1 MSTENF
7 EDSAKV
13 RELIQLVE
21 QHQKG
26 ELSINKLPYKTNELE
41 PVMSEATINS
51 SSSLAGALDA
61 LLDRLGAETTTAITG
76 VFGEWPKIVG
86 EQVAQHVTP
95 IKLERGRLI
104 VEIDDPSWAT
114 QMRFLEPQL
123 VEKLNTATTSTI
135 TSIEVRVKRNPRNR

>member
-1 MSTENF
+1 
-7 EDSAKV
+7 
-13 RELIQLVE
+13 
-21 QHQKG
+21 
-26 ELSINKLPYKTNELE
+26 
-41 PVMSEATINS
+41 MSEDEQSFLTNNS

-61 LLDRLGAETTTAITG
+61 LLDRLGAESSTAITG

-95 IKLERGRLI
+95 IKLERGLLI

-123 VEKLNTATTSTI
+123 IEKLNAATTSTI
-135 TSIEVRVKRNPRNR
+135 TAIEVRVKRNPRNR

>member
-1 MSTENF
+1 MSPDNESENMS
-7 EDSAKV
+7 D
-13 RELIQLVE
+13 QLDE
-21 QHQKG
+21 
-26 ELSINKLPYKTNELE
+26 NEKDFLT
-41 PVMSEATINS
+41 SNT

-61 LLDRLGAETTTAITG
+61 LLDRLGAESSTAITG
-76 VFGEWPKIVG
+76 VFGEWPNIVG

-123 VEKLNTATTSTI
+123 IEKLNAATTSTI
-135 TSIEVRVKRNPRNR
+135 TTIEVRVKRNPRNR

>member
-1 MSTENF
+1 MSPDNESENM
-7 EDSAKV
+7 S
-13 RELIQLVE
+13 Q
-21 QHQKG
+21 
-26 ELSINKLPYKTNELE
+26 NTNDD
-41 PVMSEATINS
+41 TNNT

-61 LLDRLGAETTTAITG
+61 LLDRLGAESSTAITG
-76 VFGEWPKIVG
+76 VFGEWPNIVG

-123 VEKLNTATTSTI
+123 IEKLNAATTSTI
-135 TSIEVRVKRNPRNR
+135 TTIEVRAKRNPRNR

>member
-1 MSTENF
+1 MQTEN
-7 EDSAKV
+7 E
-13 RELIQLVE
+13 
-21 QHQKG
+21 
-26 ELSINKLPYKTNELE
+26 NEN
-41 PVMSEATINS
+41 MSENTSDQLDDDEKDFLVPNT

-61 LLDRLGAETTTAITG
+61 LLDRLGAESTSAITG

-123 VEKLNTATTSTI
+123 VEKLNAATTSTI
-135 TSIEVRVKRNPRNR
+135 TAIEVRVKRNPRNR

>member
-1 MSTENF
+1 MSDE
-7 EDSAKV
+7 
-13 RELIQLVE
+13 
-21 QHQKG
+21 
-26 ELSINKLPYKTNELE
+26 TNEQLDKNE
-41 PVMSEATINS
+41 QNFLTANS

-61 LLDRLGAETTTAITG
+61 LGADSTTAITG

-123 VEKLNTATTSTI
+123 VEKLNAATTSTI
-135 TSIEVRVKRNPRNR
+135 TAIEVRVKRNPRNR

>member
-1 MSTENF
+1 MQIEN
-7 EDSAKV
+7 ES
-13 RELIQLVE
+13 E
-21 QHQKG
+21 
-26 ELSINKLPYKTNELE
+26 N
-41 PVMSEATINS
+41 MSEDEKDFLVPDT

-61 LLDRLGAETTTAITG
+61 LLDRLGAESTSVITG

-123 VEKLNTATTSTI
+123 VEKLNAATTSTI
-135 TSIEVRVKRNPRNR
+135 TAIEVRVKRNPRNR

>member
-1 MSTENF
+1 VKHEDENDEVVDEMSDEMTEDVNEF
-7 EDSAKV
+7 
-13 RELIQLVE
+13 
-21 QHQKG
+21 
-26 ELSINKLPYKTNELE
+26 ING
-41 PVMSEATINS
+41 SS

-61 LLDRLGAETTTAITG
+61 LLDRLGAESTSAISG

-123 VEKLNTATTSTI
+123 LEKLNTATTSRI
-135 TSIEVRVKRNPRNR
+135 NSIEVRVKRNPRNR

>member
-1 MSTENF
+1 MSE
-7 EDSAKV
+7 E
-13 RELIQLVE
+13 
-21 QHQKG
+21 
-26 ELSINKLPYKTNELE
+26 TNEAIDENEKDFLTDN
-41 PVMSEATINS
+41 A

-61 LLDRLGAETTTAITG
+61 LLDRLGAESTTAITG

-123 VEKLNTATTSTI
+123 IEKLNAATTSTI
-135 TSIEVRVKRNPRNR
+135 IAIEVRVKRNPRNR

>member
-1 MSTENF
+1 MSPNNESENMS
-7 EDSAKV
+7 D
-13 RELIQLVE
+13 QLDE
-21 QHQKG
+21 
-26 ELSINKLPYKTNELE
+26 NEKDFLT
-41 PVMSEATINS
+41 SNT

-61 LLDRLGAETTTAITG
+61 LLDRLGAESSTAITG
-76 VFGEWPKIVG
+76 VFGEWPNIVG

-123 VEKLNTATTSTI
+123 IEKLNAATTSTI
-135 TSIEVRVKRNPRNR
+135 TTIEVRVKRNPRNR

>member
-1 MSTENF
+1 MSPEN
-7 EDSAKV
+7 ES
-13 RELIQLVE
+13 ENMSE
-21 QHQKG
+21 Q
-26 ELSINKLPYKTNELE
+26 TNED
-41 PVMSEATINS
+41 INDNEKDFLTHNT

-61 LLDRLGAETTTAITG
+61 LLDRLGAESTTAITG
-76 VFGEWPKIVG
+76 VFAEWPKIVG

-123 VEKLNTATTSTI
+123 VEKLNAATTSTI
-135 TSIEVRVKRNPRNR
+135 TAIEVRVKRNPRNR

>member
-1 MSTENF
+1 MSPNDESQDMN
-7 EDSAKV
+7 ED
-13 RELIQLVE
+13 
-21 QHQKG
+21 
-26 ELSINKLPYKTNELE
+26 
-41 PVMSEATINS
+41 MSENEQSFLTNNS

-61 LLDRLGAETTTAITG
+61 LLDRLGAESSTAITG
-76 VFGEWPKIVG
+76 VFGEWPNIVG

-123 VEKLNTATTSTI
+123 VEKLNASTTSTI
-135 TSIEVRVKRNPRNR
+135 TAIEVRVKRNPRNR

>member
-1 MSTENF
+1 MSPDDESQDMN
-7 EDSAKV
+7 ED
-13 RELIQLVE
+13 
-21 QHQKG
+21 
-26 ELSINKLPYKTNELE
+26 
-41 PVMSEATINS
+41 MSENEKDFLTNNT

-61 LLDRLGAETTTAITG
+61 LLDRLGAESSTAITG
-76 VFGEWPKIVG
+76 VFGEWPNIVG

-123 VEKLNTATTSTI
+123 IEKLNAATTSTI
-135 TSIEVRVKRNPRNR
+135 TAIEVRVKRNPRNR

>member
-1 MSTENF
+1 VQTEN
-7 EDSAKV
+7 E
-13 RELIQLVE
+13 
-21 QHQKG
+21 
-26 ELSINKLPYKTNELE
+26 NEN
-41 PVMSEATINS
+41 MSENTSDQLDDDEKDFLVPNT

-61 LLDRLGAETTTAITG
+61 LLDRLGAESTSAITG

-123 VEKLNTATTSTI
+123 VEKLNAATTSTI
-135 TSIEVRVKRNPRNR
+135 TAIEVRVKRNPRNR

>member
-1 MSTENF
+1 MKHEDENDEVVDEMSDEMTEDVNEF
-7 EDSAKV
+7 
-13 RELIQLVE
+13 
-21 QHQKG
+21 
-26 ELSINKLPYKTNELE
+26 ING
-41 PVMSEATINS
+41 SS

-61 LLDRLGAETTTAITG
+61 LLDRLGAESTSAISG

-123 VEKLNTATTSTI
+123 LEKLNTATTSRI
-135 TSIEVRVKRNPRNR
+135 NSIEVRVKRNPRNR

>member
-1 MSTENF
+1 MQTDDESQNMSE
-7 EDSAKV
+7 E
-13 RELIQLVE
+13 
-21 QHQKG
+21 
-26 ELSINKLPYKTNELE
+26 TNEAIDE
-41 PVMSEATINS
+41 NEKDFVTDNA

-61 LLDRLGAETTTAITG
+61 LLDRLGAESTTAITG

-123 VEKLNTATTSTI
+123 IEKLNAATTSTI
-135 TSIEVRVKRNPRNR
+135 IAIEVRVKRNPRNR

>member
-1 MSTENF
+1 MQTDNESQNMSE
-7 EDSAKV
+7 E
-13 RELIQLVE
+13 
-21 QHQKG
+21 
-26 ELSINKLPYKTNELE
+26 TNEAIDE
-41 PVMSEATINS
+41 NEKDFVTDNA

-61 LLDRLGAETTTAITG
+61 LLDRLGAESTTAITG

-123 VEKLNTATTSTI
+123 IEKLNAATTSTI
-135 TSIEVRVKRNPRNR
+135 IAIEVRVKRNPRNR

>member
-1 MSTENF
+1 MSPDDESENMS
-7 EDSAKV
+7 E
-13 RELIQLVE
+13 
-21 QHQKG
+21 
-26 ELSINKLPYKTNELE
+26 NTNENE
-41 PVMSEATINS
+41 QDISTNNA

-61 LLDRLGAETTTAITG
+61 LLDRLGAESTTAITG
-76 VFGEWPKIVG
+76 VFGEWPNIVG

-123 VEKLNTATTSTI
+123 IEKLNAATTSTI
-135 TSIEVRVKRNPRNR
+135 TAIEVRVKRNPRNR

>member
-1 MSTENF
+1 VSPDDESENMH
-7 EDSAKV
+7 ENMH
-13 RELIQLVE
+13 EE
-21 QHQKG
+21 
-26 ELSINKLPYKTNELE
+26 TNEN
-41 PVMSEATINS
+41 MSEATTNS

-61 LLDRLGAETTTAITG
+61 LLDRLGAETATAITG

>member
-1 MSTENF
+1 MSE
-7 EDSAKV
+7 E
-13 RELIQLVE
+13 
-21 QHQKG
+21 
-26 ELSINKLPYKTNELE
+26 TNEAIDE
-41 PVMSEATINS
+41 NKKDFVTDNA

-61 LLDRLGAETTTAITG
+61 LLDRLGAESTTAITG

-123 VEKLNTATTSTI
+123 IEKLNAATTSTI
-135 TSIEVRVKRNPRNR
+135 IAIEVRVKRNPRNR

>member
-1 MSTENF
+1 VQTDDESENMN
-7 EDSAKV
+7 E
-13 RELIQLVE
+13 E
-21 QHQKG
+21 
-26 ELSINKLPYKTNELE
+26 TNEE
-41 PVMSEATINS
+41 IDENEQDISTSNA

-61 LLDRLGAETTTAITG
+61 LLDRLGAESTTAITG

-104 VEIDDPSWAT
+104 VEVDDPSWAT

-123 VEKLNTATTSTI
+123 IEKLNAATTSTI
-135 TSIEVRVKRNPRNR
+135 TAIEVRVKRNPRNR

>member
-1 MSTENF
+1 VQTDDESQNMSE
-7 EDSAKV
+7 E
-13 RELIQLVE
+13 
-21 QHQKG
+21 
-26 ELSINKLPYKTNELE
+26 TNEAIDE
-41 PVMSEATINS
+41 NEKDFVTDNA

-61 LLDRLGAETTTAITG
+61 LLDRLGAESTTAITG

-123 VEKLNTATTSTI
+123 IEKLNAATTSTI
-135 TSIEVRVKRNPRNR
+135 IAIEVRVKRNPRNR

>member
-1 MSTENF
+1 LQ
-7 EDSAKV
+7 V
-13 RELIQLVE
+13 
-21 QHQKG
+21 
-26 ELSINKLPYKTNELE
+26 ELSVKTDDESQNMNEE
-41 PVMSEATINS
+41 SSNT

-61 LLDRLGAETTTAITG
+61 LLDRLGAESTTAITG

-104 VEIDDPSWAT
+104 VEVDDPSWAT

-123 VEKLNTATTSTI
+123 IEKLNAATTSTI
-135 TSIEVRVKRNPRNR
+135 TAIEVRVKRNPRNR

>member
-1 MSTENF
+1 MSPDDESENMHD
-7 EDSAKV
+7 E
-13 RELIQLVE
+13 
-21 QHQKG
+21 
-26 ELSINKLPYKTNELE
+26 TNES
-41 PVMSEATINS
+41 MSESTINS

-61 LLDRLGAETTTAITG
+61 LLDRLGAETATAITG

>member
-1 MSTENF
+1 MKTDDESENMSQNMN
-7 EDSAKV
+7 DD
-13 RELIQLVE
+13 
-21 QHQKG
+21 
-26 ELSINKLPYKTNELE
+26 
-41 PVMSEATINS
+41 MSEDEQSFLTNNS

-61 LLDRLGAETTTAITG
+61 LLDRLGAESSTAITG

-123 VEKLNTATTSTI
+123 IEKLNAATTSTI
-135 TSIEVRVKRNPRNR
+135 TAIEVRVKRNPRNR

>member
-1 MSTENF
+1 VQT
-7 EDSAKV
+7 D
-13 RELIQLVE
+13 
-21 QHQKG
+21 
-26 ELSINKLPYKTNELE
+26 NESQN
-41 PVMSEATINS
+41 MSENTSEQLDENEKDFLTHNT

-61 LLDRLGAETTTAITG
+61 LLDRLGAESTTAITG

-123 VEKLNTATTSTI
+123 VEKLNAATTSTI
-135 TSIEVRVKRNPRNR
+135 TAIEVRVKRNPRNR

>member
-1 MSTENF
+1 MKTDDESEN
-7 EDSAKV
+7 
-13 RELIQLVE
+13 
-21 QHQKG
+21 
-26 ELSINKLPYKTNELE
+26 
-41 PVMSEATINS
+41 MSEQLDENEKDISTNNT

-61 LLDRLGAETTTAITG
+61 LLDRLGAESTTAITG

-123 VEKLNTATTSTI
+123 IEKLNAATTSTI
-135 TSIEVRVKRNPRNR
+135 TAIEVRVKRNPRNR

>member
-1 MSTENF
+1 VSPENESENMSDQLDENEKDF
-7 EDSAKV
+7 LTS
-13 RELIQLVE
+13 
-21 QHQKG
+21 
-26 ELSINKLPYKTNELE
+26 NT
-41 PVMSEATINS
+41 

-61 LLDRLGAETTTAITG
+61 LLDRLGAESSTAITG
-76 VFGEWPKIVG
+76 VFGEWPNIVG

-123 VEKLNTATTSTI
+123 IEKLNTATTSTI
-135 TSIEVRVKRNPRNR
+135 TTIEVRVKRNPRNR

>member
-1 MSTENF
+1 MSPEN
-7 EDSAKV
+7 ESENMSD
-13 RELIQLVE
+13 QLDE
-21 QHQKG
+21 
-26 ELSINKLPYKTNELE
+26 NEKDFLT
-41 PVMSEATINS
+41 SNT

-61 LLDRLGAETTTAITG
+61 LLDRLGAESSTAITG
-76 VFGEWPKIVG
+76 VFGEWPNIVG

-123 VEKLNTATTSTI
+123 IEKLNAATTSTI
-135 TSIEVRVKRNPRNR
+135 TTIEVRVKRNPRNR

>member
-1 MSTENF
+1 MKHEDENDEVVDEMSDETTE
-7 EDSAKV
+7 DV
-13 RELIQLVE
+13 
-21 QHQKG
+21 
-26 ELSINKLPYKTNELE
+26 NEF
-41 PVMSEATINS
+41 VNGSS

-61 LLDRLGAETTTAITG
+61 LLDRLGAESTSAISG

-123 VEKLNTATTSTI
+123 LEKLNTATTSRI
-135 TSIEVRVKRNPRNR
+135 NSIEVRVKRNPRNR